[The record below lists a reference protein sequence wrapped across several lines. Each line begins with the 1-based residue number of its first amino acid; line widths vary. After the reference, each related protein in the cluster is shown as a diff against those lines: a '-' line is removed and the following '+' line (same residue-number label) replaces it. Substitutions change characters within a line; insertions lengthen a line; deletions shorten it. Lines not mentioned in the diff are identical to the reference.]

1 MSNGHKSHQQS
12 LMRGIVVGAAVPLI
26 IILALAVAA
35 D

>member
-1 MSNGHKSHQQS
+1 MSNGHKSHQKS
-12 LMRGIVVGAAVPLI
+12 LLSGIIIGVAVPLV